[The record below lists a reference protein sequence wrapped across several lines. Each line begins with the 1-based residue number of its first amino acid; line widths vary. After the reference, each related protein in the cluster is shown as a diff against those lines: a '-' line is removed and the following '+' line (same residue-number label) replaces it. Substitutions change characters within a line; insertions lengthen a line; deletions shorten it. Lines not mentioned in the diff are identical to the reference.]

1 MDKDGAR
8 STAHP
13 VPQKA
18 HFPPYFNGN
27 IREYQ
32 CRSAGGALT
41 GDTNCITWVTL
52 PSYAVKNP
60 SLGNFQRQFH
70 NLQNPPET
78 MYGKGIPG
86 KCQLVPPGITS
97 PVIPWKMQLC
107 AVRKPG

>member
-32 CRSAGGALT
+32 CAEVLEELS
-41 GDTNCITWVTL
+41 
-52 PSYAVKNP
+52 
-60 SLGNFQRQFH
+60 Q
-70 NLQNPPET
+70 ET
-78 MYGKGIPG
+78 PIVSPG
-86 KCQLVPPGITS
+86 
-97 PVIPWKMQLC
+97 
-107 AVRKPG
+107 